1 MIRFGEVVGVMAG
14 KIISRMRYLWII
26 IVLSVLLL
34 GAAIV
39 LLVYSGRSGENIPQK
54 GVFVLGERGKT

>member
-1 MIRFGEVVGVMAG
+1 MAG